1 MNKSM
6 LSLAAAMALL
16 APAVSVAAEPIY
28 GVWVREGH
36 PTDKL
41 EFYDCNGKL
50 CAKGVLPML
59 DGSPPPIV
67 LRSAAKTGPNSWK
80 GDLFN
85 PEDGKTYT
93 GKITYDSPTQFTLTG
108 CLMAFLC
115 QSETWER
122 VSGPPKPK
130 PEVKP
135 EAKAEG
141 KTDGKS
147 HEDAKVESKGEAK
160 ADAKTADKAQ
170 AGSKPAAD
178 AAKPHADVA
187 KPHAD
192 AAKPHVEAAKP
203 HADADK
209 PHAAPKHA
217 EGAAPKAAP
226 AHPRAPDDEA
236 N

>member
-1 MNKSM
+1 MNKIVPSI
-6 LSLAAAMALL
+6 AAAMALL
-16 APAVSVAAEPIY
+16 APAVSFAADPIY

-41 EFYDCNGKL
+41 EFYDCAGKL

-59 DGSPPPIV
+59 DGSPPPII

-93 GKITYDSPTQFTLTG
+93 GKITYDTPNQFTLTG
-108 CLMAFLC
+108 CLVAFLC
-115 QSETWER
+115 QSETWTR

-130 PEVKP
+130 VEPKP

-141 KTDGKS
+141 KTDGKG
-147 HEDAKVESKGEAK
+147 HEDDKVDAKGEAK
-160 ADAKTADKAQ
+160 GEA
-170 AGSKPAAD
+170 KPAAD
-178 AAKPHADVA
+178 AAKPHTAPKHAEGADTG
-187 KPHAD
+187 
-192 AAKPHVEAAKP
+192 AAKPHPAPKHAESADPGAAKP
-203 HADADK
+203 H
-209 PHAAPKHA
+209 PAPKHA

-226 AHPRAPDDEA
+226 AHPRAPDDDA